1 MAVGDSRAGHLSR
14 EPRRT
19 SEAAPTRIPRRIFG
33 AEQDGLLNLQR
44 TAGNQAVTRL
54 LRPSRVPASDLPP
67 GAAEQSSLPATPSPS
82 LGNQAFLRLLAGA
95 AAPPEVIAHSH
106 PDESAAHA
114 LASAVMR
121 MAHPGGQRAAV
132 APPLDNTNAHVR
144 ELTPGPSLAST
155 HGPGRPVE
163 PPVREHMEQR
173 FGHDFSRVRVH
184 SEGEVADGARARGAL
199 AYTVG
204 ADVVFAPG
212 QYQPW
217 RVAGM
222 RLLAHELAH
231 VVQQS
236 GGGSPPGQA
245 QEHDAEAAS
254 REVSSGARPKVQAPS
269 GIGFA
274 AQPAPSVADEE
285 YVPALGAPEHKPLPE
300 TKPEVL
306 GRKDLDAIL
315 SGNAR
320 LRARVE
326 SVAKELDIDPGLL
339 AAELFAE
346 EGASAWSGTSGTVPS
361 EVLGMDDWFGK
372 DEKPIEESIIKAHPG
387 LGLKS
392 TDVKATGGTWDTSTE
407 IPGGA
412 EKPRGKLDADKAVAA
427 FGVYFKMQE
436 KVLRSAI
443 RNKGTALRYSP
454 IRTLEDLTPEQRFT
468 VLRVGLNAGVSVGI
482 ELFLRLAQGGDIPRS
497 GKTTRDKKHADRTAV
512 LHVARA
518 IHLAQAIF
526 GRSPSDYKPREAP
539 MSNKEAAAI
548 FDHPEIEKLPDYIV
562 PFNY

>member
-1 MAVGDSRAGHLSR
+1 MGDSRAGHLSR

-19 SEAAPTRIPRRIFG
+19 SEAPPTRIPRRIFG

-67 GAAEQSSLPATPSPS
+67 
-82 LGNQAFLRLLAGA
+82 R
-95 AAPPEVIAHSH
+95 IAHSH

-245 QEHDAEAAS
+245 QEQDAEAAS
-254 REVSSGARPKVQAPS
+254 SGSQLWRET
-269 GIGFA
+269 
-274 AQPAPSVADEE
+274 E
-285 YVPALGAPEHKPLPE
+285 
-300 TKPEVL
+300 
-306 GRKDLDAIL
+306 
-315 SGNAR
+315 
-320 LRARVE
+320 
-326 SVAKELDIDPGLL
+326 
-339 AAELFAE
+339 
-346 EGASAWSGTSGTVPS
+346 GTS
-361 EVLGMDDWFGK
+361 
-372 DEKPIEESIIKAHPG
+372 A
-387 LGLKS
+387 
-392 TDVKATGGTWDTSTE
+392 
-407 IPGGA
+407 
-412 EKPRGKLDADKAVAA
+412 
-427 FGVYFKMQE
+427 
-436 KVLRSAI
+436 
-443 RNKGTALRYSP
+443 
-454 IRTLEDLTPEQRFT
+454 
-468 VLRVGLNAGVSVGI
+468 
-482 ELFLRLAQGGDIPRS
+482 
-497 GKTTRDKKHADRTAV
+497 
-512 LHVARA
+512 
-518 IHLAQAIF
+518 
-526 GRSPSDYKPREAP
+526 
-539 MSNKEAAAI
+539 
-548 FDHPEIEKLPDYIV
+548 
-562 PFNY
+562 